1 MVPQR
6 LRTLVAGVA
15 DPGYTRDPALLRA
28 SRVADRTGADLHVVH
43 VFEEDPLYG
52 YAAMPSWDPVG
63 AATLPDPEGQ
73 EALRGLLLERLRAT
87 AARVRPAGSTT
98 CRVVAGSPA
107 ESLRWVGEQVG
118 ADLLVVGASHHGSLG
133 QRFLGT
139 TAGRVLRQAEVPVL
153 VVRDASRPLPGA
165 RVLLASDLSEASAR
179 AYRAGLRVAVDLCAG
194 DTAALRCVLVLRPGP
209 ALVPPLPV
217 GTPHHVP
224 EAGGSLAEPAA
235 SRLRD
240 FIAAHTPHGLAVED
254 TIRVGDPAEEIAA
267 EAAAWGADLVVLG
280 THGRAGLHRLL
291 LGSVA
296 EAVLRGSPCD
306 ALVVPSAATGDVPAS
321 TAPA

>member
-1 MVPQR
+1 MIPQR

-15 DPGYTRDPALLRA
+15 DPGSAADPVLVRA
-28 SRVADRTGADLHVVH
+28 SRVADRTGADLHAVH

-52 YAAMPSWDPVG
+52 YAAMPSWDPAGG
-63 AATLPDPEGQ
+63 AVLPDPEGQ
-73 EALRGLLLERLRAT
+73 EPLRGLLLERLRAA

-98 CRVVAGSPA
+98 CHVVAGSPA
-107 ESLRWVGEQVG
+107 EALRWVGEQVG
-118 ADLLVVGASHHGSLG
+118 ADLLVAGASHHGSLG

-153 VVRDASRPLPGA
+153 VVRDARRPLPGA

-194 DTAALRCVLVLRPGP
+194 DTAALRCVLVVRPGP

-217 GTPHHVP
+217 GVPHHVP
-224 EAGGSLAEPAA
+224 EAGGALAESAA
-235 SRLRD
+235 PRLRD
-240 FIAAHTPHGLAVED
+240 FVAEHTPHGLAVEA
-254 TIRVGDPAEEIAA
+254 TVRVGDPAGEIVA
-267 EAAAWGADLVVLG
+267 EAVAWAADLVVLG

-306 ALVVPSAATGDVPAS
+306 ALVVPSAATDDAPPSA
-321 TAPA
+321 APA